1 MTRPIAA
8 AALAAL
14 ILATPLLSR
23 PAKAQEEIVI
33 GAAIPI
39 TGNFAATGV
48 QYYNSLRLAQDDVN
62 AKGGINGRKL
72 RIAFEDTQ
80 SANSTAV
87 NAYVKLVKQVKP
99 PLVFLSSLSIQ
110 NLATEPEVT
119 KAGVPALYSGALVA
133 LSEKKNP
140 LMFRIRP
147 ADNLQAVVLA
157 KGITEILKAKKP
169 AILHM
174 QDDYGAGTAKLLEAE
189 LKKHGLAFVATE
201 TFSPRDNDFSAQL
214 LKIKNSG
221 ADLVISVTYN
231 RDGALIMKQRR
242 ALGIDLPFLGTT
254 AMFAATTLDLVEP
267 DDLKDVYAVGD
278 VVLETRNDASKDF
291 VKRYAERWGFK
302 PDPYGAAYYDAA
314 MMIVDAI
321 KKGGAEPEKLQAY
334 FTNLKDWSGVSQ
346 DYWNS
351 ADGGNNLAHSTVL
364 VKFKPGTKE
373 YEEVTTYREPKP

>member
-1 MTRPIAA
+1 MPRSIAA

-14 ILATPLLSR
+14 MLAA
-23 PAKAQEEIVI
+23 PAKAQEEVVI

-48 QYYNSLRLAQDDVN
+48 QYYNSLRMAQDDVN
-62 AKGGINGRKL
+62 AKGGINGKKL

-99 PLVFLSSLSIQ
+99 PLIFLSSLSIQ

-119 KAGVPALYSGALVA
+119 KANIPALYSGALVA

-147 ADNLQAVVLA
+147 PDNLQAVVIT
-157 KGITEILKAKKP
+157 KGITDILKAKKP

-189 LKKHGLAFVATE
+189 LKKHGMGFVATE

-221 ADLVISVTYN
+221 ADLVVSVTYN
-231 RDGALIMKQRR
+231 RDGALILKQRR
-242 ALGIDLPFLGTT
+242 SLGIDLPFIGTT
-254 AMFAATTLDLVEP
+254 AMFAATTLDLVDP
-267 DDLKDVYAVGD
+267 DDLKDVYAAGD

-302 PDPYGAAYYDAA
+302 PDPYGASYYDAT
-314 MMIVDAI
+314 MMVVDAV
-321 KKGGAEPEKLQAY
+321 KKGGADPEKLKEY
-334 FTNLKDWSGVSQ
+334 FTNVKDWKGVAQ

-351 ADGGNNLAHSTVL
+351 GDGGNNLAHSTVL
-364 VKFKPGTKE
+364 VKFKPGTKD
-373 YEEVTTYREPKP
+373 YEEVTSFSEPKP